1 MGWVGVWEV
10 VCGGRVGGVAFTWNK
25 ERKLLMSD
33 ITMSTSR
40 PAKVLSQ
47 SRRLPRKMTELEG

>member
-1 MGWVGVWEV
+1 
-10 VCGGRVGGVAFTWNK
+10 VGGVVFTWNK